1 MDLGPLQ
8 TITWIATAPLAT
20 TIPQTEASRYIQRA
34 LYFNTLVCCIYVC
47 LYFGFVE
54 STICIFQSEKSLGAV
69 VFGAVWQQRR
79 VTFGWIKIWIWQTN
93 GLGFE
98 IVGTWQCIIQDFLI
112 YDSRLNSFFFLGP
125 SHRFGGH
132 HYMHLLT
139 SSPPQLLL
147 IRISAIY
154 SCHDAMFNA
163 ICQNHGITFSNA
175 AASCK
180 AFHQGIYGMA
190 TSTAIRR

>member
-1 MDLGPLQ
+1 MLLEPCVATETSDFSMNQDLN
-8 TITWIATAPLAT
+8 LA
-20 TIPQTEASRYIQRA
+20 IS
-34 LYFNTLVCCIYVC
+34 
-47 LYFGFVE
+47 
-54 STICIFQSEKSLGAV
+54 
-69 VFGAVWQQRR
+69 
-79 VTFGWIKIWIWQTN
+79 N

-139 SSPPQLLL
+139 SSSLLSSFL
-147 IRISAIY
+147 SVSAIY

-190 TSTAIRR
+190 TSTANEGNRPLPA